1 MREFVCLLHTLARTP
16 VKCLTSEQTGK
27 STHKKAFFS
36 FKTCVSAHTGADSR
50 DLASE
55 QTEKIRGRNTQ
66 KKKGNTKKKVTKKE
80 TITKKKPARPRF
92 LDMLTETPKSVP
104 YTFSKVREYIL
115 KSQREPCYI
124 CYVCKVLHRR
134 TI

>member
-1 MREFVCLLHTLARTP
+1 
-16 VKCLTSEQTGK
+16 
-27 STHKKAFFS
+27 
-36 FKTCVSAHTGADSR
+36 VSAAHTGANSSQVLDFRADRKKYTQKSLFFLQNLCVCTHR
-50 DLASE
+50 RGLADLASE
-55 QTEKIRGRNTQ
+55 QTEKTRGRNTQ
-66 KKKGNTKKKVTKKE
+66 KKKGNNKKKVTKKE

>member
-36 FKTCVSAHTGADSR
+36 FKTCVSAHTGADLRTWLQSR
-50 DLASE
+50 QKKFEAA
-55 QTEKIRGRNTQ
+55 IH
-66 KKKGNTKKKVTKKE
+66 KKKGNTKKKVTEKE